1 MIVQS
6 LALVAAS
13 CANVSTTDEMSAI
26 RKHRGFGI
34 TTPCTDIKVLRAY
47 LLDLDSYNRLLYY
60 AGEIT
65 ILLGHTEVTPEYRAH
80 VNKLYFAC
88 AIDERPKARTF
99 FANLPVPRETDSER
113 RYRTK
118 FWVRYF
124 WLTAFAADM
133 DDEKLLVADPPHSHE
148 GSYKS
153 WFWSPSSSGCRR
165 RVLRFS
171 RDQLM
176 RVEKRVPAACASC
189 EVSVS

>member
-13 CANVSTTDEMSAI
+13 CGNVSTTDEMSAI

-47 LLDLDSYNRLLYY
+47 PLDLDSYNRLLYY

-99 FANLPVPRETDSER
+99 FAKLPVPRETDSER

-124 WLTAFAADM
+124 WLTFAADM

-153 WFWSPSSSGCRR
+153 WFWESELKGSPAPCSDSPRLSSC
-165 RVLRFS
+165 V
-171 RDQLM
+171 
-176 RVEKRVPAACASC
+176 
-189 EVSVS
+189 